1 MSKYI
6 AAIAIALSLP
16 SPAFAKGKS
25 RHQFD
30 VCYLDHGKVAVVGT
44 SDKQAK
50 ALAVASFLDESKA
63 DHGAMLLLCAGAAFF
78 FVIIGIKMWRDP

>member
-6 AAIAIALSLP
+6 MIAIALSL
-16 SPAFAKGKS
+16 SAPAYAKGKS

-30 VCYLDHGKVAVVGT
+30 VCYLDHGKITVVGT
-44 SDKQAK
+44 SEKQAK

-63 DHGAMLLLCAGAAFF
+63 DRGAHH
-78 FVIIGIKMWRDP
+78 FVIVEELDEKGDVK

>member
-1 MSKYI
+1 MKTI
-6 AAIAIALSLP
+6 AAIAIALSFA

-30 VCYLDHGKVAVVGT
+30 VCYLDHGRVAVVGT

-63 DHGAMLLLCAGAAFF
+63 DHGAHH
-78 FVIIGIKMWRDP
+78 FVIVEELDEKGDVK